1 MAIELSKL
9 YSQTA
14 RAVRPSAIR
23 EMAKH
28 AAQPGAI
35 SFTRGDPAPEIFPVE
50 EFYECARVL
59 RDRGREVLQYGNT
72 GGYAPLID
80 FLCAWLT
87 PRLGRP
93 VTREQILISSGS
105 GQACDL
111 LVRSTVDRGDYVIVE
126 EPTYLGNTNGLRN
139 AGANFITEPMDE
151 QGMIVSA
158 LPEKIEAAR
167 ASGGKISF
175 LYTIPTF
182 HNPAGVTMSL
192 ERRKQLVEIAQRYGI
207 LIFEDDPYRFV
218 RFEGDD
224 LPSLYELDGG
234 DGVVSAGSFSKIL
247 APGTRVGWCVGPAP
261 LIGLMTTLKQ
271 SVDSSA
277 SVVSQAIVA
286 EYCRSGKLDGFLPK
300 IVENY
305 CRKRD
310 LMEASLRKYM
320 PAGEAQWTM
329 PNGGFFYWITTP
341 NVTTDALLK
350 KCLERKVVF
359 VPGEPFYPNGGGEHS
374 FRLCFT
380 FATPDQLDA
389 GIRVIGEAIRELV
402 PATAKA

>member
-1 MAIELSKL
+1 MAIELDKL

-35 SFTRGDPAPEIFPVE
+35 SFARGDPAPEIFPVE

-59 RDRGREVLQYGNT
+59 RDRGSEVLQYGNT
-72 GGYAPLID
+72 AGYAPLAD
-80 FLCAWLT
+80 FLTGWLT

-93 VTREQILISSGS
+93 VTREKLLITSGS
-105 GQACDL
+105 GQVCDL
-111 LVRSTVDRGDYVIVE
+111 LVRSTVDRGDFVIVE
-126 EPTYLGNTNGLRN
+126 APTFLGNTNGMRN
-139 AGANFITEPMDE
+139 AGANFITVPVDE
-151 QGMIVSA
+151 QGMVVAA
-158 LPEKIEAAR
+158 LPEKIESVRAR
-167 ASGGKISF
+167 GGKISF
-175 LYTIPTF
+175 IYVIPTF
-182 HNPAGVTMSL
+182 HNPAGVTMSV
-192 ERRKQLVEIAQRYGI
+192 ERRRQLVAVAQEYGL
-207 LIFEDDPYRFV
+207 LIMEDDPYRFV

-234 DGVVSAGSFSKIL
+234 DNVVSAGSFSKIL
-247 APGTRVGWCVGPAP
+247 APGTRVGWCVGPEP
-261 LIGLMTTLKQ
+261 LIRTMTVLKQ

-300 IVENY
+300 IIENY
-305 CRKRD
+305 RRKRD
-310 LMEASLRKYM
+310 LMEAALRKYL

-329 PNGGFFYWITTP
+329 PNGGFFYWITMP
-341 NVTTDALLK
+341 NVKTADLIK

-380 FATPDQLDA
+380 FATPDQLDV
-389 GIRVIGEAIRELV
+389 GIRVIGEAIRELA
-402 PATAKA
+402 PAKAKA